1 MIGKWIQKIKKNKRQ
16 LGVGA
21 LALLLAGVM
30 GVNLFSNQ
38 TINTYAL
45 ETTVETDV
53 STQNSWADFKT
64 DSTQYTGRIW
74 TDKSVY
80 NDDVTLEGGA
90 SLTIEKS
97 EDSDFLVS
105 LSALSSASTLVT
117 TTTTP
122 LDIVLVLDVSGS
134 MSDEMTETRI
144 TYDSY
149 ATSGWGANDVSDA
162 YRDRNNL
169 YYSSNGQDYIKVN
182 VERYNSRY
190 TISAEGVETVRE
202 LRYND
207 RIPEPYNGYLYI
219 RRVQETG
226 TGQSKINALK
236 DAVNN
241 FIQLTSDANASMED
255 GKGHRISI
263 IKFAD
268 DSFYRP
274 IIGQNWYGY
283 EYGEEDR
290 DHIGNDKNLN
300 DSYNFTQVMRDFTEV
315 KSNNVNEVQGTINSI
330 DPAGATSAD
339 YGLELAN
346 DVFNGTGDLAGVRE
360 NAKKAVIF
368 FTDGEPNHSND
379 FSGSVANDAIV
390 NSGLLKNNDT
400 LIYSI
405 GVFGD
410 ANPDDTTNE
419 FNAYM
424 NGVSSN
430 YPNAQSYTNLGTRTP
445 DASYYKAATNASD
458 LSQVFTDI
466 FDSITTGSGGPT
478 QVEETEGAQDTDG
491 YITFTDTLGDYTQID
506 DVNAIVYGNKKFT
519 KTAQS
524 TDTKYYFEGEV
535 TDNPIYDPTNLSNII
550 IDVTKGTGSSG
561 DTIKVQIPASLIPL
575 RYFDIDKDGNMT
587 VKDAYPIR
595 LFYSASLKDEVE
607 ESLLNGT
614 ADKALKTYITNH
626 KSEDEK
632 QAYFY
637 SNQFNG
643 GSNGTTIADF
653 EPATSNK
660 FYYFTEP
667 TLLYTDVNCTIPATQ
682 FRSGATYY
690 YKNEYY
696 RLVDGKAVEDVEYV
710 TLSGL
715 QQNQTMNQEG
725 QLYVR
730 GGVRKLSRADDFV
743 GGKKDNVTGTATN
756 VISPS
761 WGQGSQQSPNKVY
774 VSLGNNGRVALNLPG
789 TLKVSKTVNT
799 DKGITAPENAEFEFT
814 LTLEGNGSDA
824 EYFATI
830 FDAEG
835 NIVEG
840 FNGADQEHPYS
851 IKSRDTFKLKDGQ
864 YIEVY
869 GLPDGIEYTVVET
882 ANEDY
887 TTTNDSVEGAMDT
900 AEGTVIANETTSVA
914 YTNKFEVNELPIDD
928 TSTIF
933 AAAKKLTG
941 RDWTDDD
948 SFTFRL
954 GEEASQNTIQNAQ
967 EANNRKYTTFTLNG
981 QGHNYTDGQK
991 INFNFGQL
999 KYTKPGQ
1006 YTYYVSEVVPSDRL
1020 PGMSY
1025 SNATYR
1031 VDVTVIQDKT
1041 DPSTLKVDT
1050 NATVITQLSDDEGK
1064 TTNVPVENILIEN
1077 KFDATEVTSAPV
1089 AFKNYEDNGTGYALT
1104 DNMFNFTLT
1113 ASNGA
1118 PMPEGATDNSIAT
1131 GNEGQ
1136 DVNFDLITFD
1146 SSMVGNTYT
1155 YTITENIP
1163 SEATAD
1169 KNYTVN
1175 GMTYDPTV
1183 YYVDIDIQAEQTA
1196 GGTTVK
1202 PVYTYYTN
1210 PDDKAGSIV
1219 ENEKV
1224 VFNNEYN
1231 VTPYTIDD
1239 TNTPIQGV
1247 KKLTGRNMLDGEVYT
1262 FNLALSKVN
1271 GSTNTQN
1278 SGVTISNPT
1287 ATVTGGLDGQEN
1299 QFNFEDVTFT
1309 KPGTYE
1315 FTISESSGNAGG
1327 VTYDT
1332 IGKTVTVVITDL
1344 DQDDNHTG
1352 QLTLGSV
1359 SYDNKGVSES
1369 TDKAYFVNKYTSSG
1383 TLEGTKLNVQKVLS
1397 GRDWI
1402 DSDSF
1407 TFTIAGYDDV
1417 TKEAINNGT
1426 IDLDDNELTLTKN
1439 NTSGTFG
1446 NITFNKGGDYQFVIT
1461 ENIPTE
1467 NAIPNVTYSKA
1478 EYIVKVKAVD
1488 NNNGTITIAD
1498 SDVIITQ
1505 SILDDGTANESG
1517 KDVGLAEAMFTNT
1530 YTPDP
1535 VTFTPVDVTKVLEGR
1550 TPGLQDGEFS
1560 FVMTVT
1566 GSTDGYRLP
1575 EPNTAEN
1582 DADGKVTFGN
1592 ITFTKPGY
1600 YFIRVREQ
1608 KPEDASKFITYDEH
1622 SYYCLIGVT
1631 DDPTTGKL
1639 VIDQSAIREYGS
1651 KEFKNT
1657 YEEKEQTKT
1666 VSKDDQS
1673 AEGQLVSVGDEL
1685 TYTINWVNTAMDEQT
1700 GQSVKAEVTVT
1711 DIIPEGTEFVS
1722 ASEGYSYD
1730 ETSRTLTWELG
1741 EQAPEAE
1748 GTLTLT
1754 VRVTEDAIK
1763 TNEVTN
1769 KATVNIGDNEFDTN
1783 TVTNYVPGKTV
1794 TGYDDDVKVGDT
1806 LTYEIS
1812 YVNPYDE
1819 PTEIVISDTLMDG
1832 LTYVDN
1838 SADPAEGFEVDG
1850 QNLGWVFTADANEK
1864 GTVSFDA
1871 IVNENAFKVDNVTN
1885 KASIEVGN
1893 DPAIDTNTPS
1903 LETKEGSLLVSK
1915 EIQLTA
1921 DQGTTIDAD
1930 KEFEFTL
1937 SLSGQDDQSLSGE
1950 YQFAKSDN
1958 TTGTIK
1964 NGDKFTLKH
1973 GENLVIN
1980 GLPEGTKYSI
1990 TETKADGYVAT
2001 NETLSG
2007 TISEAEQASANFI
2020 NTYGTT
2026 EVTGVPTGFELTKVF
2041 TGHEWT
2047 DKYSFEFEL
2056 EAGTNDAGV
2065 TTPMPDKTTKT
2076 VSAPDQGSN
2085 DTATFNFGEITY
2097 TKVGTYNYTVSEIT
2111 GDNDGITYSDNVAEI
2126 TVNVTDNKDGTL
2138 AATATV
2144 KEGTGVFTNTYSAT
2158 GTTSIEVTK
2167 DLKGRNN
2174 NDWIDG
2180 DAFTFTLAS
2189 SQDYGTDVVMPQS
2202 TILTIDKDTADH
2214 KASFGDITFNKAGDY
2229 EFKVTE
2235 DNDGKTNV
2243 TYSTE
2248 EYTVS
2253 VHVEDKDGN
2262 GTFTVTPTIANGA
2275 GEEVESIVF
2284 ENTYTPSS
2292 VTLTGDAAIHGTKTL
2307 TGRDSKENETFNF
2320 TLTEDE
2326 ENDKSGY
2333 TIAENGDVASV
2344 GSLTDGQAS
2353 GFNFGDITFTK
2364 RGTYTFYVSEVLPE
2378 GANESNG
2385 YTLEGVTYD
2394 NHVENVTVIV
2404 TDDYANNTL
2413 VTQVKYDADGVAFT
2427 NKYDAAEFVGIP
2439 TEFTLTKVFEGKTWS
2454 TEDVFE
2460 FTLTAGDNTT
2470 DVETPMPANTTVQV
2484 NAPTE
2489 EDGKTAKFNF
2499 GSIPYDTVGEYHY
2512 TVSETKGTNAGI
2524 EYSEN
2529 VAEIKVTVTDNKQGG
2544 LVASAEVKQGTF
2556 TNTYSSE
2563 LDYVG
2568 KGGIELVK
2576 NLTGHDLADN
2586 QFTFTLKAEDE
2597 ASRVKAGMEN
2607 MSEDVFNTA
2616 DTMDEN
2622 GLSTSTIQL
2631 LPNRVKFTQE
2641 DVGKVYK
2648 YTVSETSEQQ
2658 PGYTND
2664 TTVYTIEIST
2674 SDDGAGTL
2682 TVTTHI
2688 TGTNGTEGTYSY
2700 TQSKAKAETG
2710 VAQVVFDNTYTSS
2723 TQTEGYDASVNLTG
2737 TKSLTNRP
2745 MVANE
2750 FNFQVID
2757 NKGNEISTG
2766 TNTAD
2771 GTVAFTPINYTNTQL
2786 IQDHANGIA
2795 SKDGNTYTYVYDVKE
2810 VTPQDPGTTIVA
2822 GEFSVTVEVTDNGDG
2837 KLTTNVIYPETGL
2850 AFENAYGQSANAE
2863 LNIHGTK
2870 KLAENGTN
2878 HPDITG
2884 KFQFTITGSD
2894 GAPMPEQTTVTNDA
2908 SGNINFGKIVY
2919 TMQNVFG
2926 DDGQQTILEEE
2937 PVVDQEMPIAEEQT
2951 TEDGTVSE
2959 DVVGLTEQV
2968 ETYSEKR
2975 EKTFT
2980 YTITESGSL
2989 PGVTNDSAK
2998 VINVKVIDN
3007 GDGTISVTSD
3017 TQGTFTFV
3025 NTYVP
3030 DPTDETS
3037 PTDSAVTI
3045 KKVLD
3050 GRTLKADEFSFTMMD
3065 ENGNGVQAT
3074 NAEDGSVVFP
3084 KLTFDKEGIYTYTI
3098 SETNDNKGGV
3108 NYDTT
3113 TYKAIA
3119 TVTDD
3124 TSGKLKVEWKVTDAQ
3139 GKEINEITFNNKYT
3153 VQPTSLTLG
3162 ATKVLEGRELADK
3175 EFLFVL
3181 SDEEGNVVEEA
3192 YNDKTGKVTFSDLT
3206 FDKAGT
3212 YNYTVT
3218 EKNTNAKGIT
3228 YDESVYNIQV
3238 DVVDN
3243 EDGTLNMTTTTTK
3256 DGEVSSIVFKNKA
3269 EKDSVPEQPEKGDTS
3284 NTSTQTYAGLFTS
3297 LAVNAAALAGIA
3309 TLLKKRNEKQ

>member
-1 MIGKWIQKIKKNKRQ
+1 M
-16 LGVGA
+16 
-21 LALLLAGVM
+21 
-30 GVNLFSNQ
+30 
-38 TINTYAL
+38 
-45 ETTVETDV
+45 
-53 STQNSWADFKT
+53 
-64 DSTQYTGRIW
+64 
-74 TDKSVY
+74 
-80 NDDVTLEGGA
+80 
-90 SLTIEKS
+90 
-97 EDSDFLVS
+97 
-105 LSALSSASTLVT
+105 
-117 TTTTP
+117 
-122 LDIVLVLDVSGS
+122 
-134 MSDEMTETRI
+134 
-144 TYDSY
+144 
-149 ATSGWGANDVSDA
+149 
-162 YRDRNNL
+162 
-169 YYSSNGQDYIKVN
+169 
-182 VERYNSRY
+182 
-190 TISAEGVETVRE
+190 
-202 LRYND
+202 
-207 RIPEPYNGYLYI
+207 
-219 RRVQETG
+219 
-226 TGQSKINALK
+226 
-236 DAVNN
+236 
-241 FIQLTSDANASMED
+241 
-255 GKGHRISI
+255 
-263 IKFAD
+263 
-268 DSFYRP
+268 
-274 IIGQNWYGY
+274 
-283 EYGEEDR
+283 
-290 DHIGNDKNLN
+290 
-300 DSYNFTQVMRDFTEV
+300 QV
-315 KSNNVNEVQGTINSI
+315 
-330 DPAGATSAD
+330 
-339 YGLELAN
+339 
-346 DVFNGTGDLAGVRE
+346 
-360 NAKKAVIF
+360 
-368 FTDGEPNHSND
+368 
-379 FSGSVANDAIV
+379 
-390 NSGLLKNNDT
+390 
-400 LIYSI
+400 
-405 GVFGD
+405 
-410 ANPDDTTNE
+410 
-419 FNAYM
+419 
-424 NGVSSN
+424 
-430 YPNAQSYTNLGTRTP
+430 
-445 DASYYKAATNASD
+445 
-458 LSQVFTDI
+458 
-466 FDSITTGSGGPT
+466 
-478 QVEETEGAQDTDG
+478 
-491 YITFTDTLGDYTQID
+491 D
-506 DVNAIVYGNKKFT
+506 DVNAIVYGGKKFT
-519 KTAQS
+519 KTSAS
-524 TDTKYYFEGEV
+524 NETDYYFEGSIE
-535 TDNPIYDPTNLSNII
+535 DNPVYDSTNLSNIKI
-550 IDVTKGTGSSG
+550 HVTKGQDGVG
-561 DTIKVQIPASLIPL
+561 DTITVQIPASLIPL
-575 RYFDIDKDGNMT
+575 RYFDIDEENNMS
-587 VKDAYPIR
+587 VEEAYPIR

-607 ESLLNGT
+607 DSLLNGT
-614 ADKALKTYITNH
+614 ADETLKTYINAH
-626 KSEDEK
+626 KSDDGK

-637 SNQFNG
+637 SNQFNS

-653 EPATSNK
+653 TPARSNK

-667 TLLYTDVNCTIPATQ
+667 TLLYTDKNCENPATN
-682 FRSGATYY
+682 FVEGGTYY

-696 RLVDGKAVEDVEYV
+696 ISQNGKAVQDVENV
-710 TLSGL
+710 SVSGL
-715 QQNQTMNQEG
+715 LRNQIEYRDG
-725 QLYVR
+725 QIYVIA
-730 GGVRKLSRADDFV
+730 GTRKLSRADQFV
-743 GGKKDNVTGTATN
+743 GAKNGNITGTATN

-761 WGQGSQQSPNKVY
+761 WGQGQQDPNKVY
-774 VSLGNNGRVALNLPG
+774 VALGNNGRVALNLPG
-789 TLKVSKTVNT
+789 TLKVSKIVETNE
-799 DKGITAPENAEFEFT
+799 GITAPDDTFEFT
-814 LTLEGNGSDA
+814 LTLEGEGSNA
-824 EYFATI
+824 SYYATI

-835 NIVEG
+835 NPVEG
-840 FNGADQEHPYS
+840 FNGADQDNPYT
-851 IKSRDTFKLKDGQ
+851 IKSDNKFTLKNGQ

-869 GLPDGIEYTVVET
+869 GLPDGIKYSVVET
-882 ANEDY
+882 SNTDY
-887 TTTNDSVEGAMDT
+887 TTTNDSVEGAT
-900 AEGTVIANETTSVA
+900 NSAEGTVAANETVSVA
-914 YTNKFEVNELPIDD
+914 YTNKFEVKDLTIDD
-928 TSTIF
+928 TSSLFT
-933 AAAKKLTG
+933 AAKKLIG
-941 RDWTDDD
+941 RDWTEDDT
-948 SFTFRL
+948 FTFRL
-954 GEEASQNTIQNAQ
+954 GEAASQNTIQNAQ
-967 EANNRKYTTFTLNG
+967 EENNRKYVTVTLSG
-981 QGHNYTDGQK
+981 QGNKYTDGQEISFK
-991 INFNFGQL
+991 FGQL

-1006 YTYYVSEVVPSDRL
+1006 YTYYVSEVVPNDRL
-1020 PGMSY
+1020 PGMTY
-1025 SNATYR
+1025 SNATYK
-1031 VDVTVIQDKT
+1031 VDVTVIQDEK
-1041 DPSTLKVDT
+1041 DPSTLKVDE
-1050 NATVITQLSDDEGK
+1050 NKIEITQLSNDEGS
-1064 TTNVPVENILIEN
+1064 TTNDPVENILIEN
-1077 KFDATEVTSAPV
+1077 KFSADSIESAPV
-1089 AFKNYEDNGTGYALT
+1089 AFKNYDPNNTGYNLV
-1104 DNMFNFTLT
+1104 NGMFSFTLKGLD
-1113 ASNGA
+1113 GA
-1118 PMPEGATDNSIAT
+1118 PMPKDAT
-1131 GNEGQ
+1131 GDSITTVNDGQ

-1146 SSMVGNTYT
+1146 SSMVGHTYT

-1163 SEATAD
+1163 SEANET
-1169 KNYTVN
+1169 NGYTVN

-1183 YYVDIDIQAEQTA
+1183 YYVDIEIQAEEIAQVS
-1196 GGTTVK
+1196 TVK
-1202 PVYTYYTN
+1202 PIYTYYTDPN
-1210 PDDKAGSIV
+1210 NKAGSIV
-1219 ENEKV
+1219 ENKNV

-1231 VTPYTIDD
+1231 VTSYTMND
-1239 TNTPIQGV
+1239 TTTPIQGV
-1247 KKLTGRNMLDGEVYT
+1247 KKLTGRDMLDGEVYT

-1271 GSTNTQN
+1271 GSTDTQN

-1287 ATVTGGLDGQEN
+1287 ATVTGGTDGVEIP
-1299 QFNFEDVTFT
+1299 FVFGDITFT
-1309 KPGTYE
+1309 TPGTYE
-1315 FTISESSGNAGG
+1315 FTISEVQGSASG
-1327 VTYDT
+1327 VTYDS
-1332 IGKTVTVVITDL
+1332 IEKTATVVVTDL
-1344 DQDDNHTG
+1344 DAHGNHTG
-1352 QLTLGSV
+1352 ELVLESV
-1359 SYDNKGVSES
+1359 TYDNKGVNETS
-1369 TDKAYFVNKYTSSG
+1369 DKAYFVNKYVSSG
-1383 TLEGTKLNVQKVLS
+1383 TLDGTKIKVNKVLD

-1417 TKEAINNGT
+1417 TKQAIEDEIISLNN
-1426 IDLDDNELTLTKN
+1426 DDLTLTTN
-1439 NTSGTFG
+1439 NKSGTFG

-1467 NAIPNVTYSKA
+1467 NAIANVTYSKA
-1478 EYIVKVKAVD
+1478 EYVVKVKAVD
-1488 NNNGTITIAD
+1488 NNDGTITIAD
-1498 SDVIITQ
+1498 SDVILTQ
-1505 SILDDGTANESG
+1505 SILDDGSSNESG
-1517 KDVGLAEAMFTNT
+1517 KDVGLAEATFTNT
-1530 YTPDP
+1530 YTPDSI
-1535 VTFTPVDVTKVLEGR
+1535 TFTPIDVTKVLEGR
-1550 TPGLQDGEFS
+1550 DPGLQAGEFS
-1560 FVMTVT
+1560 FELSVS
-1566 GSTDGYRLP
+1566 GDADGYQLP
-1575 EPNTAEN
+1575 SKTIVEN
-1582 DADGKVTFGN
+1582 DADGNVEFGD
-1592 ITFTKPGY
+1592 ITFTKPGKY
-1600 YFIRVREQ
+1600 YVYVREQ
-1608 KPEDASKFITYDEH
+1608 KPQNPSKFITYDNHRYVAVINVQDNPE
-1622 SYYCLIGVT
+1622 
-1631 DDPTTGKL
+1631 TGKL
-1639 VIDQSAIREYGS
+1639 EISDEIQEYGS

-1657 YEEKEQTKT
+1657 YKEKEQSKT

-1673 AEGQLVSVGDEL
+1673 IENQMISVGDEL

-1711 DIIPEGTEFVS
+1711 DVIPEGTEFVT
-1722 ASEGYSYD
+1722 ASDGYSYD
-1730 ETSRTLTWELG
+1730 ESSKTVTWNLG
-1741 EQAPEAE
+1741 QQEAEAE
-1748 GTLTLT
+1748 GSLTLT

-1769 KATVNIGDNEFDTN
+1769 TATVNIGDNKVDTN

-1794 TGYDDDVKVGDT
+1794 TGYDGDVKVGDT

-1812 YVNPYDE
+1812 YVNPYNE
-1819 PTEIVISDTLMDG
+1819 PAEIVITDTLMDG
-1832 LTYVDN
+1832 LTYVEN
-1838 SADPAEGFEVDG
+1838 SANPSDGFEVDG
-1850 QNLGWVFTADANEK
+1850 QNLAWSFNVGANEK
-1864 GTVSFDA
+1864 GKVSFKA
-1871 IVNENAFKVDNVTN
+1871 IVNEDAFKVDSVSNTATI
-1885 KASIEVGN
+1885 KIGDDPEVN
-1893 DPAIDTNTPS
+1893 TNTPG

-1915 EIQLTA
+1915 EIQLTE
-1921 DQGTTIDAD
+1921 DQGTTIDTN

-1937 SLSGQDDQSLSGE
+1937 SLSGQDNQPLSGE
-1950 YQFAKSDN
+1950 YEFVKSDN

-1964 NGDKFTLKH
+1964 NDDTFTLKH

-1980 GLPEGTKYSI
+1980 GLPEGTKYSV
-1990 TETKADGYVAT
+1990 TESKAEGYVAS
-2001 NETLSG
+2001 NETLNG
-2007 TISEAEQASANFI
+2007 TISEAKQSEASFV
-2020 NTYGTT
+2020 NTYGTSA
-2026 EVTGVPTGFELTKVF
+2026 VTGVPTGFKLTKVF

-2047 DKYSFEFEL
+2047 SDYAFEFKL
-2056 EAGTNDAGV
+2056 EAGANDAGV
-2065 TTPMPDKTTKT
+2065 KTPMPDETTKT
-2076 VSAPDQGSN
+2076 VSAPDQGSK
-2085 DTATFNFGEITY
+2085 DTATFDFGAITY
-2097 TKVGTYNYTVSEIT
+2097 TKVGTYNYTVSEVT

-2138 AATATV
+2138 SAKATI

-2174 NDWIDG
+2174 DEWIDG

-2189 SQDYGTDVVMPQS
+2189 TKDYGADVVMPQS
-2202 TILTIDKDTADH
+2202 TTLTIDKDTVDH

-2235 DNDGKTNV
+2235 VNDSKANV

-2253 VHVEDKDGN
+2253 VHVEDENGN
-2262 GTFTVTPTIANGA
+2262 GTFTVTPTIKNSA

-2292 VTLTGDAAIHGTKTL
+2292 VILTGENVIHGTKTL
-2307 TGRDSKENETFNF
+2307 TGRDSNENETFNF

-2326 ENDKSGY
+2326 KNDKSGY
-2333 TIAENGDVASV
+2333 TIAENGNVASV

-2394 NHVENVTVIV
+2394 NHKETVTVTV
-2404 TDDYANNTL
+2404 TDDYMNNTL
-2413 VTQVKYDADGVAFT
+2413 VPTVTYDADGVVFT
-2427 NKYDAAEFVGIP
+2427 NKYDAAEFDGIP
-2439 TEFTLTKVFEGKTWS
+2439 ADFTLTKVFEGKEWS

-2460 FTLTAGDNTT
+2460 FTLTAGNNTAGV
-2470 DVETPMPANTTVQV
+2470 DTPMPANTTVQV
-2484 NAPTE
+2484 NAP
-2489 EDGKTAKFNF
+2489 DQGSKDTAIFNF
-2499 GSIPYDTVGEYHY
+2499 GEITYTKVGTYNY
-2512 TVSETKGTNAGI
+2512 TVNENKGTNAGI
-2524 EYSEN
+2524 KYSEN
-2529 VAEIKVTVTDNKQGG
+2529 VAEITVTVTDNKQGG
-2544 LVASAEVKQGTF
+2544 LVASANVVKGTF
-2556 TNTYSSE
+2556 TNIYSSE

-2576 NLTGHDLADN
+2576 NLTGYDLTKDN
-2586 QFTFTLKAEDE
+2586 QFTFTLNAADE
-2597 ASRVKAGMEN
+2597 ASKVKAGMEN
-2607 MSEDVFNTA
+2607 MSQDVFNTE
-2616 DTMDEN
+2616 DTMDAN

-2631 LPNRVKFTQE
+2631 LPKMQKFTQD

-2648 YTVSETSEQQ
+2648 YTVSETSEQK

-2664 TTVYTIEIST
+2664 TTEYTIEIST
-2674 SDDGAGTL
+2674 TDDGSGTL
-2682 TVTTHI
+2682 TVSTRI
-2688 TGTNGTEGTYSY
+2688 TGTNGTDITYEY
-2700 TQSKAKAETG
+2700 TQSKQKAETG
-2710 VAQVVFDNTYTSS
+2710 VAQVVFNNTYTSS
-2723 TQTEGYDASVNLTG
+2723 TQIEGYDGSVNLTG
-2737 TKSLTNRP
+2737 TKTLTNRP

-2810 VTPQDPGTTIVA
+2810 VTPQDPGTTIVT

-3108 NYDTT
+3108 TYDTT

>member
-1 MIGKWIQKIKKNKRQ
+1 MQVHKILGKTLKQIQPK
-16 LGVGA
+16 
-21 LALLLAGVM
+21 
-30 GVNLFSNQ
+30 
-38 TINTYAL
+38 
-45 ETTVETDV
+45 
-53 STQNSWADFKT
+53 
-64 DSTQYTGRIW
+64 YTGRIW

-80 NDDVTLEGGA
+80 KENVTLEDLEG
-90 SLTIEKS
+90 SQTQTIEKP
-97 EDSDFLVS
+97 DTSDFLVS

-144 TYDSY
+144 TYESY
-149 ATSGWGANDVSDA
+149 ATSGWNANNVSDA
-162 YRDRNNL
+162 YSDRNNL

-182 VERYNSRY
+182 VERYGGLLNRRY
-190 TISAEGVETVRE
+190 TISAEGVETVGE
-202 LRYND
+202 LSSND
-207 RIPEPYNGYLYI
+207 SIPEPYNGHLYI
-219 RRVQETG
+219 RNVQETG

-241 FIQLTSDANASMED
+241 FIQLTSDANANMPE
-255 GKGHRISI
+255 GEGHRVSI

-268 DSFYRP
+268 DSFYRNRR
-274 IIGQNWYGY
+274 GQTQK
-283 EYGEEDR
+283 
-290 DHIGNDKNLN
+290 DHVGND
-300 DSYNFTQVMRDFTEV
+300 YNNSGYNYTQVMRDFTEV

-346 DVFNGTGDLAGVRE
+346 DVFNGTGDLAGARE

-430 YPNAQSYTNLGTRTP
+430 YPNAQSYTNLGTRAP
-445 DASYYKAATNASD
+445 DASYYKAASNASD

-466 FDSITTGSGGPT
+466 FDSITQGSGGPT

-491 YITFTDTLGDYTQID
+491 YITFTDKLGDYMQVD
-506 DVNAIVYGNKKFT
+506 DVNAIVYGGKKFT
-519 KTAQS
+519 KTSAS
-524 TDTKYYFEGEV
+524 NETDYYFEGSIE
-535 TDNPIYDPTNLSNII
+535 DNPVYDSTDLSNIKI
-550 IDVTKGTGSSG
+550 YVTKGEDGAG
-561 DTIKVQIPASLIPL
+561 DTITVQIPASLIPL
-575 RYFDIDKDGNMT
+575 RYFDIDEENNMS
-587 VKDAYPIR
+587 VEEAYPIR

-607 ESLLNGT
+607 DSLLNGT
-614 ADKALKTYITNH
+614 ADETLKTYINAH
-626 KSEDEK
+626 KSDDGK

-637 SNQFNG
+637 SNQFNS

-653 EPATSNK
+653 TPARSNK

-667 TLLYTDVNCTIPATQ
+667 TLLYTDKNCENPARD
-682 FRSGATYY
+682 FVEGGTYY

-696 RLVDGKAVEDVEYV
+696 ISQNGKAVQDVENV
-710 TLSGL
+710 SVSGL
-715 QQNQTMNQEG
+715 LRNQIEYRDG
-725 QLYVR
+725 QIYVIA
-730 GGVRKLSRADDFV
+730 GTRKLSRADQFV
-743 GGKKDNVTGTATN
+743 GAKNGNITGTATN

-761 WGQGSQQSPNKVY
+761 WGQGQQDPNKVY
-774 VSLGNNGRVALNLPG
+774 VALGNNGRVALNLPG
-789 TLKVSKTVNT
+789 TLKVSKIVKTNE
-799 DKGITAPENAEFEFT
+799 GITAPDDTFEFT
-814 LTLEGNGSDA
+814 LTLEGEGSNA
-824 EYFATI
+824 SYYATI

-835 NIVEG
+835 NPVEG
-840 FNGADQEHPYS
+840 FNGADQDNPYT
-851 IKSRDTFKLKDGQ
+851 IKSDNTFTLKNGQ

-869 GLPDGIEYTVVET
+869 GLPDGIKYSVVET
-882 ANEDY
+882 SNTDY
-887 TTTNDSVEGAMDT
+887 TTTNDSVEGAT
-900 AEGTVIANETTSVA
+900 NSAEGKVAANETVSVD
-914 YTNKFEVNELPIDD
+914 YTNKFEVKDLTIDD
-928 TSTIF
+928 TSSLFT
-933 AAAKKLTG
+933 AAKKLIG
-941 RDWTDDD
+941 RDWTEDDT
-948 SFTFRL
+948 FTFRL
-954 GEEASQNTIQNAQ
+954 GEAASQNTIQNAQ
-967 EANNRKYTTFTLNG
+967 EENNRKYVTVTLSG
-981 QGHNYTDGQK
+981 QGNKYTDGQEISFK
-991 INFNFGQL
+991 FGQL

-1006 YTYYVSEVVPSDRL
+1006 YTYYVSEVVPNDRL
-1020 PGMSY
+1020 PGMTY
-1025 SNATYR
+1025 SNATYK
-1031 VDVTVIQDKT
+1031 VDVTVIQDEK
-1041 DPSTLKVDT
+1041 DPSTLKVDE
-1050 NATVITQLSDDEGK
+1050 NKIEITQLSNDEGS
-1064 TTNVPVENILIEN
+1064 TTNDPVENILIEN
-1077 KFDATEVTSAPV
+1077 KFSADSIESAPV
-1089 AFKNYEDNGTGYALT
+1089 AFKNYDPNNTGYNLV
-1104 DNMFNFTLT
+1104 NGMFSFTLKGLD
-1113 ASNGA
+1113 GA
-1118 PMPEGATDNSIAT
+1118 PMPKDAT
-1131 GNEGQ
+1131 GDSITTFNDGQ

-1146 SSMVGNTYT
+1146 SSMVGHTYT

-1163 SEATAD
+1163 SEANET
-1169 KNYTVN
+1169 NGYTVN
-1175 GMTYDPTV
+1175 GMTYDPKV
-1183 YYVDIDIQAEQTA
+1183 YYVDIEIQAEETA
-1196 GGTTVK
+1196 QVSTVK
-1202 PVYTYYTN
+1202 PIYTYYTDPN
-1210 PDDKAGSIV
+1210 NKAGSIV
-1219 ENEKV
+1219 ENENV

-1247 KKLTGRNMLDGEVYT
+1247 KKLIGRDMLEGEAYT
-1262 FNLALSKVN
+1262 FDLALSKVN
-1271 GSTNTQN
+1271 GNTNTQN

-1287 ATVTGGLDGQEN
+1287 ATVTGGLDDQETL
-1299 QFNFEDVTFT
+1299 FSFDSVTFT
-1309 KPGTYE
+1309 KAGTYE

-1332 IGKTVTVVITDL
+1332 VGKTVTVVITD
-1344 DQDDNHTG
+1344 QDKNGNHTG
-1352 QLTLGSV
+1352 QLALGSI
-1359 SYDNKGVSES
+1359 SYNNNGVSEV

-1383 TLEGTKLNVQKVLS
+1383 VLEGTKINVKKVLN

-1417 TKEAINNGT
+1417 TKQAIE
-1426 IDLDDNELTLTKN
+1426 DNIINLPNDLTLTTN
-1439 NTSGTFG
+1439 NKSGTFG
-1446 NITFNKGGDYQFVIT
+1446 NITFNKAGEYQFIIT
-1461 ENIPTE
+1461 ENTPTE
-1467 NAIPNVTYSKA
+1467 DAAPNVTYSKA

-1498 SDVIITQ
+1498 SDVIINQ
-1505 SILDDGTANESG
+1505 SILDDGSSNESG
-1517 KDVGLAEAMFTNT
+1517 KDVGLADATFTNT
-1530 YTPDP
+1530 YTPDSI
-1535 VTFTPVDVTKVLEGR
+1535 TFTPTDITKVLEGR
-1550 TPGLQDGEFS
+1550 DPGLQAGEFS
-1560 FVMTVT
+1560 FELYVL
-1566 GSTDGYRLP
+1566 GDADGYQLP
-1575 EPNTAEN
+1575 SKTVETN
-1582 DADGKVTFGN
+1582 DADGNVEFDD
-1592 ITFTKPGY
+1592 ITFTKPGKY
-1600 YFIRVREQ
+1600 YVFVREQ
-1608 KPEDASKFITYDEH
+1608 KPQNPSKFITYDDH
-1622 SYYCLIGVT
+1622 RYIA
-1631 DDPTTGKL
+1631 
-1639 VIDQSAIREYGS
+1639 VIDVQDNPETGNLEISSEFQEYGS

-1657 YEEKEQTKT
+1657 YKEKEQSKT

-1673 AEGQLVSVGDEL
+1673 IENQMISVGDEL

-1711 DIIPEGTEFVS
+1711 DVIPEGTEFVT
-1722 ASEGYSYD
+1722 ASDGYSYD
-1730 ETSRTLTWELG
+1730 ESSKTVTWNLG
-1741 EQAPEAE
+1741 QQEAEAE
-1748 GTLTLT
+1748 GSLTLT

-1769 KATVNIGDNEFDTN
+1769 TATVNIGDNKVDTN

-1794 TGYDDDVKVGDT
+1794 TGYDGDVKVGDT

-1812 YVNPYDE
+1812 YVNPYNE
-1819 PTEIVISDTLMDG
+1819 PAEIVITDTLMDG
-1832 LTYVDN
+1832 LTYVEN
-1838 SADPAEGFEVDG
+1838 SANPSDGFEVDG
-1850 QNLGWVFTADANEK
+1850 QNLAWSFNVSANEK
-1864 GTVSFDA
+1864 GKVSFKA
-1871 IVNENAFKVDNVTN
+1871 IVNEDAFKVDSVSNTATI
-1885 KASIEVGN
+1885 KIGDDPEVN
-1893 DPAIDTNTPS
+1893 TNTPG

-1915 EIQLTA
+1915 EIQLTE
-1921 DQGTTIDAD
+1921 DQGTTIDTN

-1937 SLSGQDDQSLSGE
+1937 SLSGQDNQPLSGE
-1950 YQFAKSDN
+1950 YEFVKSDN

-1964 NGDKFTLKH
+1964 NDDTFTLKH

-1980 GLPEGTKYSI
+1980 GLPEGTKYSV
-1990 TETKADGYVAT
+1990 TESKAEGYVAS
-2001 NETLSG
+2001 NETLNG
-2007 TISEAEQASANFI
+2007 TISEAKQSEASFV
-2020 NTYGTT
+2020 NTYGTSA
-2026 EVTGVPTGFELTKVF
+2026 VTGVPTGFKLTKVF

-2047 DKYSFEFEL
+2047 SDYAFEFKL
-2056 EAGTNDAGV
+2056 EAGANDAGV
-2065 TTPMPDKTTKT
+2065 KTPMPDETTKT
-2076 VSAPDQGSN
+2076 VSAPDQGSK
-2085 DTATFNFGEITY
+2085 DTATFDFGAITY
-2097 TKVGTYNYTVSEIT
+2097 TKVGTYNYTVSEVT

-2138 AATATV
+2138 SAQATI

-2174 NDWIDG
+2174 DEWIDG

-2189 SQDYGTDVVMPQS
+2189 TQDYGADVVMPQS
-2202 TILTIDKDTADH
+2202 TTLTIDKDTVDH

-2235 DNDGKTNV
+2235 VNDSKANV

-2253 VHVEDKDGN
+2253 VHVEDENGN
-2262 GTFTVTPTIANGA
+2262 GTFTVTPTIRNKA
-2275 GEEVESIVF
+2275 GEKVESIVF

-2292 VTLTGDAAIHGTKTL
+2292 VILTGENAIHGTKTL
-2307 TGRDSKENETFNF
+2307 TGRNSKENETFNF

-2326 ENDKSGY
+2326 KNDKSGY
-2333 TIAENGDVASV
+2333 TIAENGNVASV

-2394 NHVENVTVIV
+2394 NHKETVTVTV
-2404 TDDYANNTL
+2404 TDDYMNNTL
-2413 VTQVKYDADGVAFT
+2413 VPTVTYDADGVVFT
-2427 NKYDAAEFVGIP
+2427 NKYDAAEFDGIP
-2439 TEFTLTKVFEGKTWS
+2439 TDFTLTKVFEGKEWS

-2460 FTLTAGDNTT
+2460 FTLTAGNNTAGV
-2470 DVETPMPANTTVQV
+2470 DTPMPANPTVQV
-2484 NAPTE
+2484 KAPTE
-2489 EDGKTAKFNF
+2489 EDGKTAKFDF

-2512 TVSETKGTNAGI
+2512 TVSEKEGTNAGI
-2524 EYSEN
+2524 DYSKN
-2529 VAEIKVTVTDNKQGG
+2529 VAEITVTVTDNKQGG
-2544 LVASAEVKQGTF
+2544 LVASAKVENGIF

-2568 KGGIELVK
+2568 KGGIELIK
-2576 NLTGHDLADN
+2576 NLTGHDLADD
-2586 QFTFTLKAEDE
+2586 QFTFTLNAEDE

-2607 MSEDVFNTA
+2607 MSQDVFNTA

-2631 LPNRVKFTQE
+2631 LPNMDEFTQD

-2648 YTVSETSEQQ
+2648 YTVSETSKQQ

-2664 TTVYTIEIST
+2664 KTEYTIEIST
-2674 SDDGAGTL
+2674 VDDGKGTL
-2682 TVTTHI
+2682 TVSTHI
-2688 TGTNGTEGTYSY
+2688 TGTNGTEGTYVY
-2700 TQSKAKAETG
+2700 TQSKTKAETG
-2710 VAQVVFDNTYTSS
+2710 VAQIVFDNTYTSS
-2723 TQTEGYDASVNLTG
+2723 TQIEGYDASVNLTG
-2737 TKSLTNRP
+2737 TKTLTNRP
-2745 MVANE
+2745 MVVNE

-2822 GEFSVTVEVTDNGDG
+2822 GEFSVTVKVTDNGDG

-2926 DDGQQTILEEE
+2926 DDEQQTILEEE

-3074 NAEDGSVVFP
+3074 NEEDGSVVFP

-3108 NYDTT
+3108 TYDTT

-3309 TLLKKRNEKQ
+3309 TLLKKRNAKK

>member
-21 LALLLAGVM
+21 LALLLVGVM

-117 TTTTP
+117 ATTTP

-144 TYDSY
+144 TYESY
-149 ATSGWGANDVSDA
+149 ATSGWYANNVSDA
-162 YRDRNNL
+162 YSDRNNL

-182 VERYNSRY
+182 VERYGSRLNRRY

-202 LRYND
+202 LSSND
-207 RIPEPYNGYLYI
+207 SIPEPYNGHLYI
-219 RRVQETG
+219 RNVQETG

-255 GKGHRISI
+255 GKGHRVSVV
-263 IKFAD
+263 KFAGD
-268 DSFYRP
+268 RFYPGRNN
-274 IIGQNWYGY
+274 QSQK
-283 EYGEEDR
+283 
-290 DHIGNDKNLN
+290 DHVGNDYYDDGWNR
-300 DSYNFTQVMRDFTEV
+300 YNYTQVMRDFTEV
-315 KSNNVNEVQGTINSI
+315 KNDNVNEVKGTINSI
-330 DPAGATSAD
+330 SPAGATSAD

-346 DVFNGTGDLAGVRE
+346 DVFTGTGDLIGARE
-360 NAKKAVIF
+360 NAKKVVVF
-368 FTDGEPNHSND
+368 FTDGEPNHGNGFD
-379 FSGSVANDAIV
+379 GSVANDAIQEA
-390 NSGLLKNNDT
+390 GLLKLSDA
-400 LIYSI
+400 LIYSV

-410 ANPDDTTNE
+410 ANPNDTTSD

-430 YPNAQSYTNLGTRTP
+430 YLNAQSYTNLGTRTP

-506 DVNAIVYGNKKFT
+506 DVNAIVYGNEIFT
-519 KTAQS
+519 KTDNS
-524 TDTKYYFEGEV
+524 SDTKYYFEGEIE
-535 TDNPIYDPTNLSNII
+535 DNPVYDSTNLSNII
-550 IDVTKGTGSSG
+550 IDVTKGTGSAG

-587 VKDAYPIR
+587 VSEAYPIR

-626 KSEDEK
+626 KSEDGK

-667 TLLYTDVNCTIPATQ
+667 TLLYTDANCQTPATQ
-682 FRSGATYY
+682 FGSGATYY

-696 RLVDGKAVEDVEYV
+696 KLEGGKAVEDVEYV

-715 QQNQTMNQEG
+715 QQSQTINQEG

-743 GGKKDNVTGTATN
+743 GEKTNNVTGTAAN

-799 DKGITAPENAEFEFT
+799 DEGITAPENAKFEFT

-830 FDAEG
+830 KDAEG
-835 NIVEG
+835 NVVEG
-840 FNGADQEHPYS
+840 FDGADQENPYS
-851 IKSRDTFKLKDGQ
+851 IKSGSKFTLKDGQ

-869 GLPDGIEYTVVET
+869 GLPDGIEYSVVET

-887 TTTNDSVEGAMDT
+887 TTTNDSAEDATDT
-900 AEGTVIANETTSVA
+900 AEGTVAANETTAVA
-914 YTNKFEVNELPIDD
+914 YTNKFEVEELTIDG
-928 TSTIF
+928 TNTIF

-954 GEEASQNTIQNAQ
+954 GEAASQNTIQNAQ
-967 EANNRKYTTFTLNG
+967 ESNNRKYTTVTLNE
-981 QGHNYTDGQK
+981 QDKNYTDGQE
-991 INFNFGQL
+991 ISFNFGQL

-1031 VDVTVIQDKT
+1031 VDVTVIQDET

-1118 PMPEGATDNSIAT
+1118 PMPEGATDNSITT

-1136 DVNFDLITFD
+1136 DVNFDRITFD
-1146 SSMVGNTYT
+1146 SSMVGKTYT
-1155 YTITENIP
+1155 YTIKENIP
-1163 SEATAD
+1163 VEATAD
-1169 KNYTVN
+1169 NNYTVN
-1175 GMTYDPTV
+1175 GMTYDPTT
-1183 YYVDIDIQAEQTA
+1183 YYVDIDIQTEETAE
-1196 GGTTVK
+1196 GTTVK
-1202 PVYTYYTN
+1202 PVYTYYTDPSN
-1210 PDDKAGSIV
+1210 KDGSIV
-1219 ENEKV
+1219 PNEEV
-1224 VFNNEYN
+1224 VFNNQYN
-1231 VTPYTIDD
+1231 VTSYTMND
-1239 TNTPIQGV
+1239 TTTPIQGV

-1271 GSTNTQN
+1271 ESTNTQN

-1299 QFNFEDVTFT
+1299 SFNFEDVTFT

-1332 IGKTVTVVITDL
+1332 TGKTVTVVITDL
-1344 DQDDNHTG
+1344 DQDGNHTG
-1352 QLTLGSV
+1352 QLTLGSI
-1359 SYDNKGVSES
+1359 SYDNKGVSEV

-1417 TKEAINNGT
+1417 TKEAIRNGI
-1426 IDLDDNELTLTKN
+1426 IDLNNNELTLTKN
-1439 NTSGTFG
+1439 NTTGTFG

-1488 NNNGTITIAD
+1488 NNKGTITIAD

-1560 FVMTVT
+1560 FVMTAT
-1566 GSTDGYRLP
+1566 GSTDGYQLP

-1622 SYYCLIGVT
+1622 SYYCLIEVT

-1711 DIIPEGTEFVS
+1711 DIIPEGTVFVS

-1763 TNEVTN
+1763 TNKVTN
-1769 KATVNIGDNEFDTN
+1769 KATVNIGDNEVDTN

-1794 TGYDDDVKVGDT
+1794 TGYDGDVKVGDT

-1838 SADPAEGFEVDG
+1838 SANPAEGFEVDG

-1885 KASIEVGN
+1885 TASIEVGN

-1937 SLSGQDDQSLSGE
+1937 SLSGQNDQSLSGE
-1950 YQFAKSDN
+1950 YQFVKSDN

-1980 GLPEGTKYSI
+1980 GLPEGTKYSVV
-1990 TETKADGYVAT
+1990 ETKADGYVAS
-2001 NETLSG
+2001 NETLNG
-2007 TISEAEQASANFI
+2007 TISEAKQSEASFV

-2026 EVTGVPTGFELTKVF
+2026 AVTGVPTGFELTKVF

-2047 DKYSFEFEL
+2047 DKYSFEFKL
-2056 EAGTNDAGV
+2056 EAGANDAGV
-2065 TTPMPDKTTKT
+2065 ITPMPEETTKT
-2076 VSAPDQGSN
+2076 VNAPNQGSK
-2085 DTATFNFGEITY
+2085 DTATFNFGDITY

-2167 DLKGRNN
+2167 NLKGRNN
-2174 NDWIDG
+2174 NEWIDG
-2180 DAFTFTLAS
+2180 DTFNFTLAS

-2202 TILTIDKDTADH
+2202 TTLAINKDTADH

-2235 DNDGKTNV
+2235 DNEGKTNV

-2262 GTFTVTPTIANGA
+2262 GTFTVTPTITNGV

-2292 VTLTGDAAIHGTKTL
+2292 VTLTGGAAIHGTKTL

-2326 ENDKSGY
+2326 KNDKSGY

-2344 GSLTDGQAS
+2344 GSLIDGQAS

-2364 RGTYTFYVSEVLPE
+2364 RGTYTFYVKEVLPE

-2394 NHVENVTVIV
+2394 NHQETVTVTV
-2404 TDDYANNTL
+2404 TDDYTNNTL

-2427 NKYDAAEFVGIP
+2427 NKYDAAEFVGVP

-2460 FTLTAGDNTT
+2460 FTLTAGDNT
-2470 DVETPMPANTTVQV
+2470 PMPDNTTVQV

-2489 EDGKTAKFNF
+2489 EDGKTAKFDF
-2499 GSIPYDTVGEYHY
+2499 GSISYDTVGEYHY
-2512 TVSETKGTNAGI
+2512 TVSENKGTNDGI

-2529 VAEIKVTVTDNKQGG
+2529 VAEITVTVTDNKQGG
-2544 LVASAEVKQGTF
+2544 LVASANVVKGTF

-2576 NLTGHDLADN
+2576 NLTGHDLADD

-2597 ASRVKAGMEN
+2597 ASRAKAGMEN

-2616 DTMDEN
+2616 DTMDAN

-2631 LPNRVKFTQE
+2631 LPNMDKFTQE

-2658 PGYTND
+2658 LGYTND

-2688 TGTNGTEGTYSY
+2688 TGTDGTDVSYPY
-2700 TQSKAKAETG
+2700 TQSKAKAETV
-2710 VAQVVFDNTYTSS
+2710 VAQIVFDNTYTSS
-2723 TQTEGYDASVNLTG
+2723 TKTEGYDASVNLTG
-2737 TKSLTNRP
+2737 TKTLTNRP

-2757 NKGNEISTG
+2757 NKGNKISTG
-2766 TNTAD
+2766 SNTAD
-2771 GTVAFTPINYTNTQL
+2771 GIVTFTPINYTNTQL
-2786 IQDHANGIA
+2786 IQDLANGIA
-2795 SKDGNTYTYVYDVKE
+2795 SKDGDTYTYVYDVQE
-2810 VTPQDPGTTIVA
+2810 LDPEDEGTTIVA
-2822 GEFSVTVEVTDNGDG
+2822 GEFNVTVEVTDNGDG

-2968 ETYSEKR
+2968 ETYSEIR

-3206 FDKAGT
+3206 FDKSGT

-3238 DVVDN
+3238 EVVDN

>member
-21 LALLLAGVM
+21 LALLLVGVM
-30 GVNLFSNQ
+30 GVNLLSNQ
-38 TINTYAL
+38 AITTYAL
-45 ETTVETDV
+45 ETQVEADAG
-53 STQNSWADFKT
+53 TQDSWQDYKT
-64 DSTQYTGRIW
+64 NSTQYTGRIW

-80 NDDVTLEGGA
+80 KENVTLEDLEG
-90 SLTIEKS
+90 SQTQTIEKPNT
-97 EDSDFLVS
+97 SDFLVS

-144 TYDSY
+144 TYESY
-149 ATSGWGANDVSDA
+149 ATSGWYANNVSDA
-162 YRDRNNL
+162 YSDRNNL

-182 VERYNSRY
+182 MSQEGFFRTRY
-190 TISAEGVETVRE
+190 TISAEGLPTVDNLTGNE
-202 LRYND
+202 D
-207 RIPEPYNGYLYI
+207 IPEPYAGHLY
-219 RRVQETG
+219 RRNVEEVG

-255 GKGHRISI
+255 GKGHRVSVV
-263 IKFAD
+263 KFAGD
-268 DSFYRP
+268 RFYPGRYN
-274 IIGQNWYGY
+274 QSQK
-283 EYGEEDR
+283 
-290 DHIGNDKNLN
+290 DHVGNDYYN
-300 DSYNFTQVMRDFTEV
+300 DGWNRYNYTQVMRDFTEV
-315 KSNNVNEVQGTINSI
+315 KNDNVNEVKGTINSI
-330 DPAGATSAD
+330 SPAGATSAD

-346 DVFNGTGDLAGVRE
+346 DVFNGTGDLAGARE

-368 FTDGEPNHSND
+368 FTDGEPNHGNG
-379 FSGSVANDAIV
+379 FNGSVANDAIV

-430 YPNAQSYTNLGTRTP
+430 YPNAQSYTNLGTRAP
-445 DASYYKAATNASD
+445 DASYYKAASNASD

-466 FDSITTGSGGPT
+466 FDSITQGSGGPT
-478 QVEETEGAQDTDG
+478 QVKETEGAQDTDG
-491 YITFTDTLGDYTQID
+491 YITFTDKLGDYMQVD
-506 DVNAIVYGNKKFT
+506 DVNAIVYGGKKFT
-519 KTAQS
+519 KTSAS
-524 TDTKYYFEGEV
+524 NETDYYFEGSIE
-535 TDNPIYDPTNLSNII
+535 DNPVYDSTNLSNIKI
-550 IDVTKGTGSSG
+550 HVTKGQDGVG
-561 DTIKVQIPASLIPL
+561 DTITVQIPASLIPL
-575 RYFDIDKDGNMT
+575 RYFDIDEENNMS
-587 VKDAYPIR
+587 VEEAYPIR
-595 LFYSASLKDEVE
+595 IFYSASLKNEVE
-607 ESLLNGT
+607 DSLLNGT
-614 ADKALKTYITNH
+614 ADKTLKTYINAH
-626 KSEDEK
+626 KSDDGK

-637 SNQFNG
+637 SNQFNS

-653 EPATSNK
+653 TPARSNK

-667 TLLYTDVNCTIPATQ
+667 TLLYTDKNCENPATN
-682 FRSGATYY
+682 FVEGGTYY

-696 RLVDGKAVEDVEYV
+696 ISQNGKAVQDVENV
-710 TLSGL
+710 SVSGL
-715 QQNQTMNQEG
+715 LRNQIEYRDG
-725 QLYVR
+725 QIYVIA
-730 GGVRKLSRADDFV
+730 GTRKLSRADQFV
-743 GGKKDNVTGTATN
+743 GAKNGNITGTATN

-761 WGQGSQQSPNKVY
+761 WGQGQQDPNKVY
-774 VSLGNNGRVALNLPG
+774 VALGNNGRVALNLPG
-789 TLKVSKTVNT
+789 TLKVSKIVETNE
-799 DKGITAPENAEFEFT
+799 GITAPDDTFEFT
-814 LTLEGNGSDA
+814 LTLEGEGSNA
-824 EYFATI
+824 SYYATI

-835 NIVEG
+835 NPVEG
-840 FNGADQEHPYS
+840 FNGADQDNPYT
-851 IKSRDTFKLKDGQ
+851 IKSDNKFTLKDGQ

-869 GLPDGIEYTVVET
+869 GLPDGIKYSVVET
-882 ANEDY
+882 SNTDY
-887 TTTNDSVEGAMDT
+887 TTTNDSVEGAT
-900 AEGTVIANETTSVA
+900 NSAEGIVAANETASVA
-914 YTNKFEVNELPIDD
+914 YTNKFEVKDLTIDD
-928 TSTIF
+928 TSSLFT
-933 AAAKKLTG
+933 AAKKLIC
-941 RDWTDDD
+941 RDWTEDDT
-948 SFTFRL
+948 FTFRL
-954 GEEASQNTIQNAQ
+954 GEAASQNTIQNAQ
-967 EANNRKYTTFTLNG
+967 EENNRKYVTVTLSG
-981 QGHNYTDGQK
+981 QGNKYTDGQEISFK
-991 INFNFGQL
+991 FGQL

-1006 YTYYVSEVVPSDRL
+1006 YTYYVSEVVPNDRL
-1020 PGMSY
+1020 PGMTY
-1025 SNATYR
+1025 SNATYK
-1031 VDVTVIQDKT
+1031 VDVTVIQDEK
-1041 DPSTLKVDT
+1041 DPSTLKVDE
-1050 NATVITQLSDDEGK
+1050 NKIEITQLSNDEGS
-1064 TTNVPVENILIEN
+1064 TTNDPVENILIEN
-1077 KFDATEVTSAPV
+1077 KFSADSIESAPV
-1089 AFKNYEDNGTGYALT
+1089 AFKNYDPNNTGYNLV
-1104 DNMFNFTLT
+1104 NGMFSFTLKGLD
-1113 ASNGA
+1113 GA
-1118 PMPEGATDNSIAT
+1118 PMPKDAT
-1131 GNEGQ
+1131 GDSITTFNDGQ

-1146 SSMVGNTYT
+1146 SSMVGHTYT

-1163 SEATAD
+1163 SEANET
-1169 KNYTVN
+1169 NGYTVN

-1183 YYVDIDIQAEQTA
+1183 YYVDIEIQAEETA
-1196 GGTTVK
+1196 QVSTVK
-1202 PVYTYYTN
+1202 PIYTYYTDPSN
-1210 PDDKAGSIV
+1210 KAGSIV
-1219 ENEKV
+1219 ENKNV

-1231 VTPYTIDD
+1231 VTSYTMND
-1239 TNTPIQGV
+1239 TTTPIQGV
-1247 KKLTGRNMLDGEVYT
+1247 KKLTGRDMLDGEVYT

-1271 GSTNTQN
+1271 GSTDTQN

-1287 ATVTGGLDGQEN
+1287 ATVTGGTDGVEIP
-1299 QFNFEDVTFT
+1299 FVFGDITFT
-1309 KPGTYE
+1309 TPGTYE
-1315 FTISESSGNAGG
+1315 FTISEVQGSASG
-1327 VTYDT
+1327 VTYDS
-1332 IGKTVTVVITDL
+1332 IEKTVTVIVNDL
-1344 DQDDNHTG
+1344 DAHGNHTG
-1352 QLTLGSV
+1352 QLALGSI
-1359 SYDNKGVSES
+1359 SYNNGVSEV

-1383 TLEGTKLNVQKVLS
+1383 VLEGTKINVKKVLN
-1397 GRDWI
+1397 GRNWI

-1417 TKEAINNGT
+1417 TKQAIEDNIINLPNDLALTTNN
-1426 IDLDDNELTLTKN
+1426 K
-1439 NTSGTFG
+1439 SGTFG
-1446 NITFNKGGDYQFVIT
+1446 NITFNKAGEYQFIIT
-1461 ENIPTE
+1461 ENTPTE
-1467 NAIPNVTYSKA
+1467 DAAPNVTYSKA

-1498 SDVIITQ
+1498 SDVIINQ
-1505 SILDDGTANESG
+1505 SILDDGSSNESG
-1517 KDVGLAEAMFTNT
+1517 KDVGLADATFTNT
-1530 YTPDP
+1530 YTPDSI
-1535 VTFTPVDVTKVLEGR
+1535 TFTPTDITKVLEGR
-1550 TPGLQDGEFS
+1550 DPGLQAGEFS
-1560 FVMTVT
+1560 FELSVS
-1566 GSTDGYRLP
+1566 GDADGYQLP
-1575 EPNTAEN
+1575 SKTIVEN
-1582 DADGKVTFGN
+1582 DADGNVEFGD
-1592 ITFTKPGY
+1592 ITFTKPGKY
-1600 YFIRVREQ
+1600 YVSVREQ
-1608 KPEDASKFITYDEH
+1608 KPQNPSKFITYDNHRYVAVINVQDNPE
-1622 SYYCLIGVT
+1622 
-1631 DDPTTGKL
+1631 TGKL
-1639 VIDQSAIREYGS
+1639 EISDEIQEYGS

-1657 YEEKEQTKT
+1657 YKEKEQSKT

-1673 AEGQLVSVGDEL
+1673 IEDQMIGVGDEL

-1711 DIIPEGTEFVS
+1711 DVIPEGTEFVT
-1722 ASEGYSYD
+1722 ASDGYSYD
-1730 ETSRTLTWELG
+1730 ESSKTVTWNLG
-1741 EQAPEAE
+1741 QQEAEAE
-1748 GTLTLT
+1748 GSLTLT
-1754 VRVTEDAIK
+1754 VRVIEDAIK

-1769 KATVNIGDNEFDTN
+1769 TATVNIGDNKVDTN

-1794 TGYDDDVKVGDT
+1794 TGYDGDVKVGDT

-1812 YVNPYDE
+1812 YVNPYNE
-1819 PTEIVISDTLMDG
+1819 PAEIVITDTLMDG
-1832 LTYVDN
+1832 LTYVEN
-1838 SADPAEGFEVDG
+1838 SANPSDGFEVDG
-1850 QNLGWVFTADANEK
+1850 QNLAWSFNVGANEK
-1864 GTVSFDA
+1864 GKVSFKA
-1871 IVNENAFKVDNVTN
+1871 IVNEDAFKVDSVSNTATI
-1885 KASIEVGN
+1885 KIGDDPEVN
-1893 DPAIDTNTPS
+1893 TNTPG
-1903 LETKEGSLLVSK
+1903 LETKEGSLLASK
-1915 EIQLTA
+1915 EIQLTE
-1921 DQGTTIDAD
+1921 DQGTTIDTN

-1937 SLSGQDDQSLSGE
+1937 SLSGQDNQPLSGE
-1950 YQFAKSDN
+1950 YEFVKSDN

-1964 NGDKFTLKH
+1964 NDDTFTLKH

-1980 GLPEGTKYSI
+1980 GLPEGTKYSV
-1990 TETKADGYVAT
+1990 TESKAEGYVAS
-2001 NETLSG
+2001 NETLNG
-2007 TISEAEQASANFI
+2007 TISEAKQSEASFV
-2020 NTYGTT
+2020 NTYGTSA
-2026 EVTGVPTGFELTKVF
+2026 VTGVPTGFKLTKVF

-2047 DKYSFEFEL
+2047 SDYAFEFKL
-2056 EAGTNDAGV
+2056 EAGANDAGV
-2065 TTPMPDKTTKT
+2065 KTPMPDETTKT
-2076 VSAPDQGSN
+2076 VSAPDQGSK
-2085 DTATFNFGEITY
+2085 DTATFDFGAITY
-2097 TKVGTYNYTVSEIT
+2097 TKVGTYNYTVSEVT

-2138 AATATV
+2138 SAKATL
-2144 KEGTGVFTNTYSAT
+2144 KEGTGVFTNTYSAK

-2174 NDWIDG
+2174 DEWIDG

-2189 SQDYGTDVVMPQS
+2189 TQDYGADVVMPQS
-2202 TILTIDKDTADH
+2202 TTLTIDKDTVDH

-2235 DNDGKTNV
+2235 VNDSKANV

-2253 VHVEDKDGN
+2253 VHVEDENGN
-2262 GTFTVTPTIANGA
+2262 GSFTVTPTIRNKA

-2292 VTLTGDAAIHGTKTL
+2292 VVLTGENAIHGTKTL
-2307 TGRDSKENETFNF
+2307 IGRNSNENETFNF

-2326 ENDKSGY
+2326 KNDKSGY
-2333 TIAENGDVASV
+2333 TIAENGNVTSV

-2394 NHVENVTVIV
+2394 NHKETVTVTV
-2404 TDDYANNTL
+2404 TDDYMNNTL
-2413 VTQVKYDADGVAFT
+2413 VPTVTYDADGVVFT
-2427 NKYDAAEFVGIP
+2427 NKYDAAEFDGIP
-2439 TEFTLTKVFEGKTWS
+2439 TDFTLTKVFEGKEWS

-2460 FTLTAGDNTT
+2460 FTLTAGNNTAGV
-2470 DVETPMPANTTVQV
+2470 DTPMPANPTVQV

-2489 EDGKTAKFNF
+2489 EDGKTAKFDF
-2499 GSIPYDTVGEYHY
+2499 GSISYDTVGEYHY
-2512 TVSETKGTNAGI
+2512 TVSEVEGTNVGI
-2524 EYSEN
+2524 DYSKN
-2529 VAEIKVTVTDNKQGG
+2529 VAEITVTVTDNKQGG
-2544 LVASAEVKQGTF
+2544 LVASANVVKGTF
-2556 TNTYSSE
+2556 TNIYSSE

-2576 NLTGHDLADN
+2576 NLTGYDLTKDN
-2586 QFTFTLKAEDE
+2586 QFTFTLNAADE
-2597 ASRVKAGMEN
+2597 ASKVKAGMQD
-2607 MSEDVFNTA
+2607 MSEDVFNTE
-2616 DTMDEN
+2616 DTMDAN

-2631 LPNRVKFTQE
+2631 LPKMQKFTQD

-2648 YTVSETSEQQ
+2648 YTVSETSEQK

-2664 TTVYTIEIST
+2664 TTEYTIQIST
-2674 SDDGAGTL
+2674 SDDGSGTL
-2682 TVTTHI
+2682 TVSTRI
-2688 TGTNGTEGTYSY
+2688 TGTNGTDITYEY
-2700 TQSKAKAETG
+2700 TQSKQKAETG
-2710 VAQVVFDNTYTSS
+2710 VAQVVFNNTYTSS
-2723 TQTEGYDASVNLTG
+2723 TNTEGYDASVNLTG
-2737 TKSLTNRP
+2737 TKTLTNRP
-2745 MVANE
+2745 MVDGE
-2750 FNFQVID
+2750 FQFNVLS
-2757 NKGNEISTG
+2757 NGSVVSSG

-2771 GTVAFTPINYTNTQL
+2771 GIVTFTPINYTNDQL

-2795 SKDGNTYTYVYDVKE
+2795 SKEGNTYTYVYDVEE
-2810 VTPQDPGTTIVA
+2810 VTPGNGVSIVA
-2822 GEFSVTVEVTDNGDG
+2822 GKFSVTVKVTDNGDG
-2837 KLTTNVIYPETGL
+2837 KLVTKVIYPEGGL
-2850 AFENAYGQSANAE
+2850 AFENAYGQSASAE
-2863 LNIHGTK
+2863 LKINGK
-2870 KLAENGTN
+2870 KSLAENGTN
-2878 HPDITG
+2878 HPDITD
-2884 KFQFTITGSD
+2884 KFEFTITGSE
-2894 GAPMPEQTTVTNDA
+2894 GAPMPEKTTVRNDA
-2908 SGNINFGKIVY
+2908 AGNVDFGKIVY

-2951 TEDGTVSE
+2951 TEDGTISE

-3084 KLTFDKEGIYTYTI
+3084 KMTFDKEGIYTYTI

-3238 DVVDN
+3238 EVVDN

-3256 DGEVSSIVFKNKA
+3256 DGEVSSIVFRNKA

-3284 NTSTQTYAGLFTS
+3284 NTSTRTFAGLFTS
-3297 LAVNAAALAGIA
+3297 LAVDAAALAGIA
-3309 TLLKKRNEKQ
+3309 TLLKKRNAKK

>member
-1 MIGKWIQKIKKNKRQ
+1 MIGKWIQKIKKNKRRI
-16 LGVGA
+16 GVGA
-21 LALLLAGVM
+21 LALFLAGVM
-30 GVNLFSNQ
+30 GVNLLSNQ
-38 TINTYAL
+38 AITTYAL
-45 ETTVETDV
+45 ETQVEADAG
-53 STQNSWADFKT
+53 TQDSWQDYKT
-64 DSTQYTGRIW
+64 NSTQYTGRIW

-80 NDDVTLEGGA
+80 KENVTLTDLEG
-90 SLTIEKS
+90 SQTQTIEKP
-97 EDSDFLVS
+97 DTSDFLVS

-144 TYDSY
+144 TYEEY
-149 ATSGWGANDVSDA
+149 RTSGNRANNVGDA
-162 YRDRNNL
+162 WQDRGDL
-169 YYSSNGQDYIKVN
+169 YYSANGQDYIKIN
-182 VERYNSRY
+182 MSQEGFIRTRY
-190 TISAEGVETVRE
+190 TISAEGLPTIDN
-202 LRYND
+202 LTGND
-207 RIPEPYNGYLYI
+207 DIPAPYADHLYI
-219 RRVQETG
+219 RNVEEIG
-226 TGQSKINALK
+226 TGEKKITALK
-236 DAVNN
+236 NAVNN
-241 FIQLTSDANASMED
+241 FIQLTSDANANMPE
-255 GKGHRISI
+255 GEGHRVSI

-268 DSFYRP
+268 DSFYKNRR
-274 IIGQNWYGY
+274 GQTQK
-283 EYGEEDR
+283 
-290 DHIGNDKNLN
+290 DHVGND
-300 DSYNFTQVMRDFTEV
+300 YNNSRYNYTQVMRDFTEV

-330 DPAGATSAD
+330 NPAGATSAD

-346 DVFNGTGDLAGVRE
+346 DVFNGTGDLAGARE

-368 FTDGEPNHSND
+368 FTDGEPNHQ
-379 FSGSVANDAIV
+379 SGFDEDVANDAIV

-430 YPNAQSYTNLGTRTP
+430 YPNAQSYTNLGTRAP
-445 DASYYKAATNASD
+445 DASYYKAASNASD

-466 FDSITTGSGGPT
+466 FDSITQGSGGPT

-491 YITFTDTLGDYTQID
+491 YITFTDKLGDYMQVD
-506 DVNAIVYGNKKFT
+506 DVNAIVYGGKKFT
-519 KTAQS
+519 KTSAS
-524 TDTKYYFEGEV
+524 NETDYYFEGSIE
-535 TDNPIYDPTNLSNII
+535 DNPVYDSTNLSNIKI
-550 IDVTKGTGSSG
+550 HVTKGQDGVG
-561 DTIKVQIPASLIPL
+561 DTITVQIPASLIPL
-575 RYFDIDKDGNMT
+575 RYFDIDEENNMS
-587 VKDAYPIR
+587 VEEAYPIR

-607 ESLLNGT
+607 DSLLNGT
-614 ADKALKTYITNH
+614 ADETLKTYINAH
-626 KSEDEK
+626 KSDDGK

-637 SNQFNG
+637 SNQFNS

-653 EPATSNK
+653 TPARSNK

-667 TLLYTDVNCTIPATQ
+667 TLLYTDKNCENPATN
-682 FRSGATYY
+682 FVEGGTYY

-696 RLVDGKAVEDVEYV
+696 ISQNGKAVQDVENV
-710 TLSGL
+710 SVSGL
-715 QQNQTMNQEG
+715 LRNQIKYRDG
-725 QLYVR
+725 QIYVIA
-730 GGVRKLSRADDFV
+730 GTRKLSRADQFV
-743 GGKKDNVTGTATN
+743 GAKNGNITGTATN

-761 WGQGSQQSPNKVY
+761 WGQGQQDPNKVY
-774 VSLGNNGRVALNLPG
+774 VALGNNGRVALNLPG
-789 TLKVSKTVNT
+789 TLKVSKIVETNE
-799 DKGITAPENAEFEFT
+799 GITAPDDTFEFT
-814 LTLEGNGSDA
+814 LTLEGEGSNA
-824 EYFATI
+824 SYYATI

-835 NIVEG
+835 NPVEG
-840 FNGADQEHPYS
+840 FNGADQDNPYT
-851 IKSRDTFKLKDGQ
+851 IKSDNKFTLKDGQ

-869 GLPDGIEYTVVET
+869 GLPDGIKYSVVET
-882 ANEDY
+882 SNTDY
-887 TTTNDSVEGAMDT
+887 TTTNDSAEGAT
-900 AEGTVIANETTSVA
+900 NAAEGTVAANETVSVD
-914 YTNKFEVNELPIDD
+914 YTNKFEVKDLTIDD
-928 TSTIF
+928 TSSLFT
-933 AAAKKLTG
+933 AAKKLIG
-941 RDWTDDD
+941 RDWTEDDT
-948 SFTFRL
+948 FTFRL
-954 GEEASQNTIQNAQ
+954 GEAASQNTIQNAQ
-967 EANNRKYTTFTLNG
+967 EENNRKYVTVTLSG
-981 QGHNYTDGQK
+981 QGNKYTDGQEISFK
-991 INFNFGQL
+991 FGQL

-1006 YTYYVSEVVPSDRL
+1006 YTYYVSEVVPNDRL
-1020 PGMSY
+1020 PGMTY
-1025 SNATYR
+1025 SNATYK
-1031 VDVTVIQDKT
+1031 VDVTVIQDEK
-1041 DPSTLKVDT
+1041 DPSTLKVDENT
-1050 NATVITQLSDDEGK
+1050 IEITQLSNDEGS
-1064 TTNVPVENILIEN
+1064 TTNDPVENILIEN
-1077 KFDATEVTSAPV
+1077 KFSADSIESAPV
-1089 AFKNYEDNGTGYALT
+1089 AFKNYDPNNTGYNLV
-1104 DNMFNFTLT
+1104 NGMFSFTLKGLD
-1113 ASNGA
+1113 GA
-1118 PMPEGATDNSIAT
+1118 PMPKDAT
-1131 GNEGQ
+1131 GDSITTFNDGQ

-1146 SSMVGNTYT
+1146 SSMVGHTYT

-1163 SEATAD
+1163 SEANET
-1169 KNYTVN
+1169 NGYTVN
-1175 GMTYDPTV
+1175 GMTYDPKV
-1183 YYVDIDIQAEQTA
+1183 YYVDIEIQAEETA
-1196 GGTTVK
+1196 QVSTVK
-1202 PVYTYYTN
+1202 PIYTYYTDPN
-1210 PDDKAGSIV
+1210 NKAGSIV
-1219 ENEKV
+1219 ENENV

-1247 KKLTGRNMLDGEVYT
+1247 KKLIGRDMLEGEAYT
-1262 FNLALSKVN
+1262 FDLALSKVN
-1271 GSTNTQN
+1271 GNTNTQN

-1287 ATVTGGLDGQEN
+1287 ATVTGGLDDQETL
-1299 QFNFEDVTFT
+1299 FSFDSVTFT
-1309 KPGTYE
+1309 KAGTYE

-1332 IGKTVTVVITDL
+1332 VGKTVTVVITD
-1344 DQDDNHTG
+1344 QDKNGNHTG
-1352 QLTLGSV
+1352 QLALGSI
-1359 SYDNKGVSES
+1359 SYNNNGVSEV

-1383 TLEGTKLNVQKVLS
+1383 VLEGTKINVKKVLN

-1417 TKEAINNGT
+1417 TKQAIE
-1426 IDLDDNELTLTKN
+1426 DNIINLPNDLTLTTN
-1439 NTSGTFG
+1439 NKSGTFG
-1446 NITFNKGGDYQFVIT
+1446 NITFNKAGEYQFIIT
-1461 ENIPTE
+1461 ENTPTE
-1467 NAIPNVTYSKA
+1467 DAAPNVTYSKA

-1488 NNNGTITIAD
+1488 NNDGTITIAD
-1498 SDVIITQ
+1498 SDVILTQ
-1505 SILDDGTANESG
+1505 SILDDGSSNESG
-1517 KDVGLAEAMFTNT
+1517 KDVGLAEATFTNT
-1530 YTPDP
+1530 YTPDSI
-1535 VTFTPVDVTKVLEGR
+1535 TFTPIDVTKVLEGR
-1550 TPGLQDGEFS
+1550 DPGLQAGEFS
-1560 FVMTVT
+1560 FELSVS
-1566 GSTDGYRLP
+1566 GDADGYQLP
-1575 EPNTAEN
+1575 SKTIVEN
-1582 DADGKVTFGN
+1582 DADGNVEFGD
-1592 ITFTKPGY
+1592 ITFTKPGKY
-1600 YFIRVREQ
+1600 YVYVREQ
-1608 KPEDASKFITYDEH
+1608 KPQNPSKFITYDSHRYVAVINVQDNPE
-1622 SYYCLIGVT
+1622 
-1631 DDPTTGKL
+1631 TGKL
-1639 VIDQSAIREYGS
+1639 EISDEIQEYGS

-1657 YEEKEQTKT
+1657 YKEKEQSKT

-1673 AEGQLVSVGDEL
+1673 IEDQMIGVGDEL

-1711 DIIPEGTEFVS
+1711 DVIPEGTEFVT
-1722 ASEGYSYD
+1722 ASDGYSYD
-1730 ETSRTLTWELG
+1730 ESSKTVTWNLG
-1741 EQAPEAE
+1741 QQEAEAE
-1748 GTLTLT
+1748 GSLTLT

-1769 KATVNIGDNEFDTN
+1769 TATVNIGDNKVDTN

-1794 TGYDDDVKVGDT
+1794 TGYDGDVKVGDT

-1812 YVNPYDE
+1812 YVNPYNE
-1819 PTEIVISDTLMDG
+1819 PAEIVITDTLMDG
-1832 LTYVDN
+1832 LTYVEN
-1838 SADPAEGFEVDG
+1838 SANPSDGFEVDG
-1850 QNLGWVFTADANEK
+1850 QNLAWSFNVGANEK
-1864 GTVSFDA
+1864 GKVSFKA
-1871 IVNENAFKVDNVTN
+1871 IVNEDAFKVDSVSNTATI
-1885 KASIEVGN
+1885 KIGDDPEVN
-1893 DPAIDTNTPS
+1893 TNTPG

-1915 EIQLTA
+1915 EIQLTE
-1921 DQGTTIDAD
+1921 DQGTTIDTN

-1937 SLSGQDDQSLSGE
+1937 SLSGQDNQPLSGE
-1950 YQFAKSDN
+1950 YEFVKSDN

-1964 NGDKFTLKH
+1964 NDDTFTLKH

-1980 GLPEGTKYSI
+1980 GLPEGTKYSV
-1990 TETKADGYVAT
+1990 TESKAEGYVAS
-2001 NETLSG
+2001 NETLNG
-2007 TISEAEQASANFI
+2007 TISEAKQSEASFV
-2020 NTYGTT
+2020 NTYGTSA
-2026 EVTGVPTGFELTKVF
+2026 VTGVPQGFELTKVF

-2047 DKYSFEFEL
+2047 SDYAFEFKL

-2065 TTPMPDKTTKT
+2065 TTPMPDETTKT
-2076 VSAPDQGSN
+2076 VSAPDQGSK
-2085 DTATFNFGEITY
+2085 DTATFDFGAITY
-2097 TKVGTYNYTVSEIT
+2097 TKVGTYNYTVSEVT

-2138 AATATV
+2138 SAKATL
-2144 KEGTGVFTNTYSAT
+2144 KEGTGVFTNTYSAK

-2174 NDWIDG
+2174 DEWIDG

-2189 SQDYGTDVVMPQS
+2189 TQDYGADVVMPQS
-2202 TILTIDKDTADH
+2202 TTLTIDKDTVDH

-2235 DNDGKTNV
+2235 VNDSKANV

-2253 VHVEDKDGN
+2253 VHVEDENGN
-2262 GTFTVTPTIANGA
+2262 GSFTVTPTIRNKA
-2275 GEEVESIVF
+2275 GEKVESIVF

-2292 VTLTGDAAIHGTKTL
+2292 VVLTGENAIHGTKTL
-2307 TGRDSKENETFNF
+2307 TGRNSNENETFNF
-2320 TLTEDE
+2320 ALTEDE
-2326 ENDKSGY
+2326 NNDKSGY
-2333 TIAENGDVASV
+2333 TIAENGNVASV

-2394 NHVENVTVIV
+2394 NHKETVTVTV
-2404 TDDYANNTL
+2404 TDDYMNNTL
-2413 VTQVKYDADGVAFT
+2413 VPTVTYDADGVVFT
-2427 NKYDAAEFVGIP
+2427 NKYDAAEFDGIP
-2439 TEFTLTKVFEGKTWS
+2439 TDFTLTKVFEGKEWS

-2460 FTLTAGDNTT
+2460 FTLTAGNNTAGV
-2470 DVETPMPANTTVQV
+2470 DTPMPANTTVQV

-2489 EDGKTAKFNF
+2489 EDGKTAKFDF

-2512 TVSETKGTNAGI
+2512 TVSEKEGTNAGI
-2524 EYSEN
+2524 DYSKN
-2529 VAEIKVTVTDNKQGG
+2529 VAEITVTVTDNKQGG
-2544 LVASAEVKQGTF
+2544 LVASANVVKGTF
-2556 TNTYSSE
+2556 TNIYSSE

-2576 NLTGHDLADN
+2576 NLTGYDLTKDN
-2586 QFTFTLKAEDE
+2586 QFTFTLNAADE
-2597 ASRVKAGMEN
+2597 ASKVKAGMEN
-2607 MSEDVFNTA
+2607 MSQDVFNTE
-2616 DTMDEN
+2616 DTMDAN

-2631 LPNRVKFTQE
+2631 LPNMDKFTQD

-2648 YTVSETSEQQ
+2648 YTISETSEQK

-2664 TTVYTIEIST
+2664 TTEYTIEIST
-2674 SDDGAGTL
+2674 VDDGKGTL
-2682 TVTTHI
+2682 TVSTHI
-2688 TGTNGTEGTYSY
+2688 TGTNGTDITYEY
-2700 TQSKAKAETG
+2700 TQSKQKAETG
-2710 VAQVVFDNTYTSS
+2710 VAQVVFNNTYTSS
-2723 TQTEGYDASVNLTG
+2723 TNTEGYDASVNLTG
-2737 TKSLTNRP
+2737 TKTLTNRP
-2745 MVANE
+2745 MVDGE
-2750 FNFQVID
+2750 FQFNVLS
-2757 NKGNEISTG
+2757 NGSVVSSG

-2822 GEFSVTVEVTDNGDG
+2822 GEFSVTVEVTDNG
-2837 KLTTNVIYPETGL
+2837 
-2850 AFENAYGQSANAE
+2850 
-2863 LNIHGTK
+2863 
-2870 KLAENGTN
+2870 
-2878 HPDITG
+2878 
-2884 KFQFTITGSD
+2884 
-2894 GAPMPEQTTVTNDA
+2894 
-2908 SGNINFGKIVY
+2908 
-2919 TMQNVFG
+2919 
-2926 DDGQQTILEEE
+2926 DGQQTILEEE

-3108 NYDTT
+3108 TYDTT

-3238 DVVDN
+3238 EVVDN

-3256 DGEVSSIVFKNKA
+3256 DGEVSSIVFRNKA

-3284 NTSTQTYAGLFTS
+3284 NTSTRTFAGLFTS
-3297 LAVNAAALAGIA
+3297 LAVDAAALAGIA
-3309 TLLKKRNEKQ
+3309 TLLKKRNAKK

>member
-1 MIGKWIQKIKKNKRQ
+1 MTRWMKDFMKNKRKAA
-16 LGVGA
+16 VS
-21 LALLLAGVM
+21 LLAVVLVGVM
-30 GVNLFSNQ
+30 GISLFNNQ

-45 ETTVETDV
+45 ETTVETDA
-53 STQNSWADFKT
+53 STQDSWTDYKK

-74 TDKSVY
+74 TDKSVSK
-80 NDDVTLEGGA
+80 DDVTLEGDSA
-90 SLTIEKS
+90 LTIEKS
-97 EDSDFLVS
+97 ENSDFLVS

-134 MSDEMTETRI
+134 MDQNLGTAKEYRKLSWNYNSTA
-144 TYDSY
+144 YDS
-149 ATSGWGANDVSDA
+149 
-162 YRDRNNL
+162 RNNL
-169 YYSSNGQDYIKVN
+169 YIRNSDGTYTKVTVSRTENIFNRVYTYSAQGY
-182 VERYNSRY
+182 
-190 TISAEGVETVRE
+190 ETVRSE
-202 LRYND
+202 GANSS
-207 RIPEPYNGYLYI
+207 IPAPYYDNLY
-219 RRVQETG
+219 TYSD
-226 TGQSKINALK
+226 QSVTKIQGLK
-236 DAVNN
+236 TAVDN
-241 FIQLTSDANASMED
+241 FLTLTDNANASITDES
-255 GKGHRISI
+255 KKHEVAL
-263 IKFAD
+263 IKFAND
-268 DSFYRP
+268 TYADK
-274 IIGQNWYGY
+274 
-283 EYGEEDR
+283 
-290 DHIGNDKNLN
+290 IGNNRSGGEN
-300 DSYNFTQVMRDFTEV
+300 YTQVVSDFTDDM
-315 KSNNVNEVQGTINSI
+315 SALSTSVNDLRTG
-330 DPAGATSAD
+330 GATSAD
-339 YGLELAN
+339 YGLNLAN
-346 DVFNGTGDLAGVRE
+346 IVINGGSVNPDAGYWDDADTVSGARKDS
-360 NAKKAVIF
+360 KKVVIF
-368 FTDGEPNHSND
+368 FTDGDPNHYNGFD
-379 FSGSVANDAIV
+379 GEVANEAI
-390 NSGLLKNNDT
+390 SQAGFLKSNGT

-405 GVFGD
+405 GVFAD
-410 ANPDDTTNE
+410 ADPSDTTKR
-419 FNAYM
+419 FNGYM
-424 NGVSSN
+424 HGVSSN
-430 YPNAQSYTNLGTRTP
+430 YPDATAYNSLGQRVP
-445 DASYYKAATNASD
+445 NSDYYKTASD
-458 LSQVFTDI
+458 SSGLSSIFEDI

-524 TDTKYYFEGEV
+524 TDTKYYFEGTVE
-535 TDNPIYDPTNLSNII
+535 DNPIYDPTNLSNII
-550 IDVTKGTGSSG
+550 IEVTKGTGSAG

-587 VKDAYPIR
+587 VNEAYPIR

-626 KSEDEK
+626 KSEDGK

-830 FDAEG
+830 FDADG
-835 NIVEG
+835 KKVEG
-840 FNGADQEHPYS
+840 FDGADQENPYS
-851 IKSRDTFKLKDGQ
+851 IKSGSKFTLKDGQ

-869 GLPDGIEYTVVET
+869 GLPDGIEYSVVET

-887 TTTNDSVEGAMDT
+887 TTTNNSVEGATNT
-900 AEGTVIANETTSVA
+900 AEGKVTANETISVA
-914 YTNKFEVNELPIDD
+914 YRNKFEVNELTIDD

-1031 VDVTVIQDKT
+1031 VDVTVIQDET

-1077 KFDATEVTSAPV
+1077 KFDATEVTSRPV

-1118 PMPEGATDNSIAT
+1118 PMPEGATDNSITT

-1136 DVNFDLITFD
+1136 DVNFDRITFD
-1146 SSMVGNTYT
+1146 SSMVGKTYT
-1155 YTITENIP
+1155 YTIKENIP
-1163 SEATAD
+1163 VEATAD
-1169 KNYTVN
+1169 NSYTVN
-1175 GMTYDPTV
+1175 GMTYDPTT
-1183 YYVDIDIQAEQTA
+1183 YYVDIDIQTEETAE
-1196 GGTTVK
+1196 GTTVK
-1202 PVYTYYTN
+1202 PVYTYYTDPSN
-1210 PDDKAGSIV
+1210 KDGSIV
-1219 ENEKV
+1219 PNEEV
-1224 VFNNEYN
+1224 VFNNQYN
-1231 VTPYTIDD
+1231 VTSYTMND
-1239 TNTPIQGV
+1239 TTTPIQGV

-1271 GSTNTQN
+1271 ESTNTQN

-1299 QFNFEDVTFT
+1299 SFNFEDVTFT

-1332 IGKTVTVVITDL
+1332 TDKTVTVVITDL
-1344 DQDDNHTG
+1344 DQDGNHTG
-1352 QLTLGSV
+1352 QLTLGSI
-1359 SYDNKGVSES
+1359 SYDNKGVSEV

-1505 SILDDGTANESG
+1505 SILDDGTVNESG

-1560 FVMTVT
+1560 FVMTAT
-1566 GSTDGYRLP
+1566 GSTDGYQLP

-1622 SYYCLIGVT
+1622 SYYCLIEVT

-1769 KATVNIGDNEFDTN
+1769 KATVNIGDNEVDTN

-1794 TGYDDDVKVGDT
+1794 TGYDGDVKVGDT

-1838 SADPAEGFEVDG
+1838 SANPAEGFEVDG

-1885 KASIEVGN
+1885 TASIEVGN
-1893 DPAIDTNTPS
+1893 DPTIDTNTPS

-1937 SLSGQDDQSLSGE
+1937 SLSGQNDQSLSGE
-1950 YQFAKSDN
+1950 YQFVKSDN

-1980 GLPEGTKYSI
+1980 GLSEGTKYSVV
-1990 TETKADGYVAT
+1990 ETKADGYVAS
-2001 NETLSG
+2001 NETLNG
-2007 TISEAEQASANFI
+2007 TISEAKQSEASFV

-2026 EVTGVPTGFELTKVF
+2026 AVTGVPTGFELTKVF

-2047 DKYSFEFEL
+2047 DKYSFEFKL
-2056 EAGTNDAGV
+2056 EAGANDAGV
-2065 TTPMPDKTTKT
+2065 ITPMPEETTKT
-2076 VSAPDQGSN
+2076 VNAPNQGSK
-2085 DTATFNFGEITY
+2085 DTATFDFGAITY
-2097 TKVGTYNYTVSEIT
+2097 TKVGTYNYTVSEVT

-2138 AATATV
+2138 SAKATL
-2144 KEGTGVFTNTYSAT
+2144 KEGTGVFTNTYSAK

-2167 DLKGRNN
+2167 ELKGRNN
-2174 NDWIDG
+2174 DEWIDG

-2189 SQDYGTDVVMPQS
+2189 TQDYGADVVMPQS
-2202 TILTIDKDTADH
+2202 TTLTIDKDTVDH

-2235 DNDGKTNV
+2235 VNDSKANV

-2253 VHVEDKDGN
+2253 VHVEDENGN
-2262 GTFTVTPTIANGA
+2262 GTFTVTPTIRNKA

-2292 VTLTGDAAIHGTKTL
+2292 VILTGANAIHGTKTL
-2307 TGRDSKENETFNF
+2307 IGRNSKENETFNF
-2320 TLTEDE
+2320 TLTENE
-2326 ENDKSGY
+2326 KNDKSGY
-2333 TIAENGDVASV
+2333 TIAENGNVTSV

-2394 NHVENVTVIV
+2394 NHKETVTVTV
-2404 TDDYANNTL
+2404 TDDYMNNTL
-2413 VTQVKYDADGVAFT
+2413 VPTVTYDADGVVFT
-2427 NKYDAAEFVGIP
+2427 NKYDAAEFDGIP
-2439 TEFTLTKVFEGKTWS
+2439 TDFTLTKVFEGKEWS

-2460 FTLTAGDNTT
+2460 FTLTAGNNTAGV
-2470 DVETPMPANTTVQV
+2470 DTPMPANTTVQV

-2489 EDGKTAKFNF
+2489 KDGKTANFDF
-2499 GSIPYDTVGEYHY
+2499 GSISYDTVGEYHY
-2512 TVSETKGTNAGI
+2512 TVSETEGTNAGI
-2524 EYSEN
+2524 KYSKN
-2529 VAEIKVTVTDNKQGG
+2529 VAEITVTVTDNKQGG
-2544 LVASAEVKQGTF
+2544 LVASAKVENGIF

-2576 NLTGHDLADN
+2576 NLIGYDLTKDN
-2586 QFTFTLKAEDE
+2586 QFTFTLSAADE
-2597 ASRVKAGMEN
+2597 ASKEKAGMQD
-2607 MSEDVFNTA
+2607 MSEDVFNTE
-2616 DTMDEN
+2616 DTMDAN

-2631 LPNRVKFTQE
+2631 LPKMQKFTQD

-2648 YTVSETSEQQ
+2648 YTVSETSEQK

-2664 TTVYTIEIST
+2664 TTEYTIEIST
-2674 SDDGAGTL
+2674 VDDGSGTL
-2682 TVTTHI
+2682 TVSTHI
-2688 TGTNGTEGTYSY
+2688 TGTNGTDITYEY
-2700 TQSKAKAETG
+2700 TQSKQKAETG
-2710 VAQVVFDNTYTSS
+2710 VAQVVFNNTYTSS
-2723 TQTEGYDASVNLTG
+2723 TNTEGYDASVNLTG
-2737 TKSLTNRP
+2737 TKALTNRP
-2745 MVANE
+2745 MVDGE
-2750 FNFQVID
+2750 FQFNVLS
-2757 NKGNEISTG
+2757 NGSVVSSG

-2771 GTVAFTPINYTNTQL
+2771 GIVTFTPINYTNDQL

-2795 SKDGNTYTYVYDVKE
+2795 SKEGNTYTYVYDVEE
-2810 VTPQDPGTTIVA
+2810 VTPGNGVSIVA
-2822 GEFSVTVEVTDNGDG
+2822 GKFSVTVKVTDNGDG
-2837 KLTTNVIYPETGL
+2837 KLVTKVIYPETGL

-2863 LNIHGTK
+2863 LKINGK
-2870 KLAENGTN
+2870 KSLAENGTN
-2878 HPDITG
+2878 HPDITD
-2884 KFQFTITGSD
+2884 KFEFTITGSE
-2894 GAPMPEQTTVTNDA
+2894 GAPMPEKTTVRNDA
-2908 SGNINFGKIVY
+2908 AGNVDFGKIVY

-3108 NYDTT
+3108 TYDTT

-3238 DVVDN
+3238 EVVDN

-3256 DGEVSSIVFKNKA
+3256 DGEVSSIVFRNKA

-3284 NTSTQTYAGLFTS
+3284 NTSTRTFAGLFTS
-3297 LAVNAAALAGIA
+3297 LAVDAAALAGIA
-3309 TLLKKRNEKQ
+3309 TLLKKRNAKK

>member
-1 MIGKWIQKIKKNKRQ
+1 MTRWMKDFMKNKRK
-16 LGVGA
+16 A
-21 LALLLAGVM
+21 AISLLAVVLVGVM
-30 GVNLFSNQ
+30 GISLFNNQ

-45 ETTVETDV
+45 ETTVETDT
-53 STQNSWADFKT
+53 STQDSWTGFKK

-74 TDKSVY
+74 TDKSVSK
-80 NDDVTLEGGA
+80 DDVTLEGDSA
-90 SLTIEKS
+90 LTIEKS
-97 EDSDFLVS
+97 ENSDFLVS

-134 MSDEMTETRI
+134 MNEDMSETRI

-149 ATSGWGANDVSDA
+149 ATTGWRANDVSDA
-162 YRDRNNL
+162 FDDQEDL
-169 YYSSNGQDYIKVN
+169 YYSSNGQDYVKVTVTRGSN
-182 VERYNSRY
+182 RY
-190 TISAEGVETVRE
+190 TISAEGVQTVSG
-202 LRYND
+202 LRRD
-207 RIPEPYNGYLYI
+207 DSIPSPYSGHLYI
-219 RRVQETG
+219 RRVQQISTG
-226 TGQSKINALK
+226 EKKIDALK
-236 DAVNN
+236 DAANN
-241 FIQLTSDANASMED
+241 FIQLTSEANANMTE
-255 GKGHRISI
+255 GEGHRISI

-274 IIGQNWYGY
+274 ITGSSWWGY
-283 EYGEEDR
+283 EYGDEDI
-290 DHIGNDKNLN
+290 DHIGNDKNQN
-300 DSYNFTQVMRDFTEV
+300 DGYNFTQVMRDFTEV
-315 KSNNVNEVQGTINSI
+315 KNDNVNEVKGTINSI

-339 YGLELAN
+339 YGLQLAN
-346 DVFNGTGDLAGVRE
+346 DVFNGTGDLAGARE
-360 NAKKAVIF
+360 NSKKAVIF
-368 FTDGEPNHSND
+368 FTDGEPNHQSGFD
-379 FSGSVANDAIV
+379 GSVANDAII
-390 NSGLLKNNDT
+390 NANILKDGGT
-400 LIYSI
+400 LIYSV

-410 ANPDDTTNE
+410 ANPDDTSIN

-430 YPNAQSYTNLGTRTP
+430 YPDATSYTNLGTRTP
-445 DASYYKAATNASD
+445 DGSYYKAASNASD

-524 TDTKYYFEGEV
+524 TESTVTKYYFEGKVE
-535 TDNPIYDPTNLSNII
+535 DNPIYDPTNLSNII
-550 IDVTKGTGSSG
+550 IEVTKGTGSAG

-587 VKDAYPIR
+587 VNEAYPIR

-614 ADKALKTYITNH
+614 ADEVLKTYITNH
-626 KSEDEK
+626 KSEDGK

-667 TLLYTDVNCTIPATQ
+667 TLLYTDENCTVPARQ
-682 FRSGATYY
+682 FTSGATYH

-696 RLVDGKAVEDVEYV
+696 KLEGGKAVEYDEYV
-710 TLSGL
+710 KLSGL
-715 QQNQTMNQEG
+715 QQSQTMTQEG

-743 GGKKDNVTGTATN
+743 GGKTNNVTGTATN

-789 TLKVSKTVNT
+789 TLKVSKKVDT
-799 DKGITAPENAEFEFT
+799 DEGIKAPEDAGFEFT
-814 LTLEGNGSDA
+814 LTLKGNGSDA

-830 FDAEG
+830 KDAEG
-835 NIVEG
+835 NVVEG

-851 IKSRDTFKLKDGQ
+851 IKSGSKFTLKNGQ

-869 GLPDGIEYTVVET
+869 GLPDGIEYSVAET

-887 TTTNDSVEGAMDT
+887 TTNNSVSGATNT
-900 AEGTVIANETTSVA
+900 AEGKVTANETISVA
-914 YTNKFEVNELPIDD
+914 YRNKFEVNELKIDD

-1031 VDVTVIQDKT
+1031 VDVTVIQDEK

-1050 NATVITQLSDDEGK
+1050 NATVITQLSDDEANQ
-1064 TTNVPVENILIEN
+1064 TDVQVEKILIEN

-1089 AFKNYEDNGTGYALT
+1089 AFKNYTDNGTGYALT

-1113 ASNGA
+1113 ALDGA
-1118 PMPEGATDNSIAT
+1118 PMPEGVTGTSITT
-1131 GNEGQ
+1131 GNDDTE
-1136 DVNFDLITFD
+1136 VNFELITFD

-1163 SEATAD
+1163 AEATAD
-1169 KNYTVN
+1169 NKYTVN
-1175 GMTYDPTV
+1175 GMTYDPTT

-1196 GGTTVK
+1196 EGATVK

-1210 PDDKAGSIV
+1210 PNNKEGSIV
-1219 ENEKV
+1219 PNEKV
-1224 VFNNEYN
+1224 VFNNQYN
-1231 VTPYTIDD
+1231 VTSYTMKD
-1239 TNTPIQGV
+1239 PIQGV
-1247 KKLTGRNMLDGEVYT
+1247 KKLTGRDMLDGEVYT

-1271 GSTNTQN
+1271 ESTNTQN

-1299 QFNFEDVTFT
+1299 SFNFEDVTFT

-1332 IGKTVTVVITDL
+1332 TDKTVTVVITDL
-1344 DQDDNHTG
+1344 DQDGNHTG
-1352 QLTLGSV
+1352 QLILGSI
-1359 SYDNKGVSES
+1359 SYDNKGVSEV

-1505 SILDDGTANESG
+1505 SILDNGTVNESG

-1560 FVMTVT
+1560 FVMTAT
-1566 GSTDGYRLP
+1566 GSTDGYQLP

-1622 SYYCLIGVT
+1622 SYYCLIEVT

-1769 KATVNIGDNEFDTN
+1769 KATVNIGDNEVDTN

-1794 TGYDDDVKVGDT
+1794 TGYDGDVKVGDT

-1838 SADPAEGFEVDG
+1838 SANPAEGFEVDG

-1893 DPAIDTNTPS
+1893 DPTIDTNTPS

-1937 SLSGQDDQSLSGE
+1937 SLSGQNDQSLSGE
-1950 YQFAKSDN
+1950 YQFVKSDN

-1980 GLPEGTKYSI
+1980 GLPEGTKYSV
-1990 TETKADGYVAT
+1990 TESKAEGYVAS
-2001 NETLSG
+2001 NETLNG
-2007 TISEAEQASANFI
+2007 TISEAKQSEASFV
-2020 NTYGTT
+2020 NTYGTSA
-2026 EVTGVPTGFELTKVF
+2026 VTGVPTGFKLTKVF

-2047 DKYSFEFEL
+2047 SDYAFEFKL
-2056 EAGTNDAGV
+2056 EAGANDAGV
-2065 TTPMPDKTTKT
+2065 KTPMPDETTKT
-2076 VSAPDQGSN
+2076 VSAPDQGSK
-2085 DTATFNFGEITY
+2085 DTATFDFGAITY
-2097 TKVGTYNYTVSEIT
+2097 TKVGTYNYTVSEVT

-2138 AATATV
+2138 SAKATL
-2144 KEGTGVFTNTYSAT
+2144 KEGTGVFTNTYSAK

-2174 NDWIDG
+2174 DEWIDG

-2189 SQDYGTDVVMPQS
+2189 TQDYGADVVMPQS
-2202 TILTIDKDTADH
+2202 TTLTIDKDTVDH

-2235 DNDGKTNV
+2235 VNDSKANV

-2253 VHVEDKDGN
+2253 VHVEDENGN
-2262 GTFTVTPTIANGA
+2262 GTFTVTPTIRNKA

-2292 VTLTGDAAIHGTKTL
+2292 VVLTGENAIHGTKTL
-2307 TGRDSKENETFNF
+2307 TGRDSKENETFSF

-2326 ENDKSGY
+2326 KNDKEGY

-2394 NHVENVTVIV
+2394 NHVETVTVIV

-2544 LVASAEVKQGTF
+2544 VVASAEVKQGTF

-2631 LPNRVKFTQE
+2631 LPNMVKFTQE

-2757 NKGNEISTG
+2757 NMGNEISTG

-3108 NYDTT
+3108 TYDTT

-3206 FDKAGT
+3206 FDKSGT

-3238 DVVDN
+3238 EVVDN